1 LGRKIG
7 PPIGERSRGGGFSEN
22 IITTEKLGVRNVKGF
37 VLSDNETIIDKRKNG
52 NRNSEVF

>member
-1 LGRKIG
+1 M
-7 PPIGERSRGGGFSEN
+7 
-22 IITTEKLGVRNVKGF
+22 GVRNVKGF